1 MTRPFPRAARACLA
15 LVVLLALP
23 VHAGPLRDRLTE
35 RRQQAAPFEQI
46 NDVAYG
52 PHERQRFDVYLPKPR
67 PTGAP
72 IILLVHGGGW
82 RHGDK
87 GADSVVEHK
96 VRHWVSQGVILV
108 STNYRLLPEA
118 APLEQADD
126 VARALAAVQ
135 QRSGEWGGDAHR
147 LVLMGHSA
155 GAHLVALLG
164 ASPERVAAA
173 GATPWRATVSLDSAA
188 LDLPAIMQRAHLRL
202 YDQAFGDD
210 PANWRAASPRHQQ
223 HTAGPPLLAVCSTER
238 SDGPCPN
245 AEAFATAARPLG
257 MRVEILPQARSHRE
271 INVDLGSDAAYTGAV
286 DAFLRSVDTRWPV
299 AR

>member
-1 MTRPFPRAARACLA
+1 MPRWLLAAL
-15 LVVLLALP
+15 LVLLTLP
-23 VHAGPLRDRLTE
+23 THAGALRDRIAE
-35 RRQQAAPFEQI
+35 RRQQAAPFEQLK
-46 NDVAYG
+46 DLAYG

-96 VRHWVSQGVILV
+96 VRHWVGQGVILV
-108 STNYRLLPEA
+108 STNYRLLPET

-135 QRSGEWGGDAHR
+135 RQAAGWGGDANR

-164 ASPERVAAA
+164 ASPERVKAA
-173 GATPWRATVSLDSAA
+173 GAAPWRATVALDSAA
-188 LDLPAIMQRAHLRL
+188 LDLPAIMQRRHLRL

-210 PANWRAASPRHQQ
+210 PANWRAASPLHQQ
-223 HTAGPPLLAVCSTER
+223 RTAGPPLLAVCSTER
-238 SDGPCPN
+238 NDGPCPN
-245 AEAFATAARPLG
+245 AEAFAAAAKPLG

-271 INVDLGSDAAYTGAV
+271 INVDLGNDAAYTGAV
-286 DAFLRSVDTRWPV
+286 DAFLRSVDARWPV